1 MMESTEE
8 FIRYCGHC
16 GQPIPGKRLL
26 KAIASKARVFFCC
39 DQCRF
44 ADANAKT
51 RAAKKLRQENPN
63 RRACS
68 HCAGRG
74 YTRVNR
80 PQRGRNG
87 ETPAQAEQQL
97 LNDFEEGRC

>member
-1 MMESTEE
+1 MMENTEE

-16 GQPIPGKRLL
+16 GQQIPGERLL
-26 KAIASKARVFFCC
+26 KAITSRAKVFFCC

-44 ADANAKT
+44 ADANGKN
-51 RAAKKLRQENPN
+51 RATKKLRQENPN

-74 YTRVNR
+74 YTRVHR
-80 PQRGRNG
+80 PQRDGDG
-87 ETPAQAEQQL
+87 QTVAQSEATIA
-97 LNDFEEGRC
+97 